1 MATQTTEQQNA
12 LKDAMERAKQI
23 AAKLQ
28 QQAGGGGG
36 GVGGG
41 GVVGGGGIG
50 IGVGSIGGGGTEPSL
65 NKSEESRKR
74 SFRESLQMMNSE
86 PAKRPAM
93 EGIGVDHTD
102 PKVIAQQVANSL
114 VQRAGLGSM
123 LVEEIMIPNKI
134 VGLVIGRG
142 GEMINKL
149 QSESGAKIQVAPDP
163 SPELAHMYTE
173 RQVTITGVSDAV
185 EKAKGLIDEI
195 KLDGKVPERLLIGGI
210 NSGEYSMEMKIAT
223 GKVGLVIGKG
233 GETIKSLQERA
244 GCKMVLFQDGE
255 YASDP
260 EKPLRISGEQSK
272 VLYGKQL
279 VEDLLVSKELESLH
293 PDKIEQHGDG
303 GAYGEFEVPREA
315 VGFVIGSKGQSINQI
330 QQQTGCRIQFKNDMA
345 GEFKIA
351 TLNGTPQQVAFARQK
366 LNEILQSHSERRR
379 GGGRDGNWQGGSS
392 NGPRS
397 WGPPQGGP
405 GGPGGPR
412 GPGGWGPGPQGTGGP
427 RGWAPQGH
435 GPRGPGPFSGPPTLP
450 PGHKHVIIRVP
461 ANRCGL
467 VIGKG
472 GETLKYIHN
481 ETKVQIDINREVPN
495 SAPYRMFHVRGSD
508 EMIEECLTIIRDK
521 IGDQTISAKPA
532 EEGGSGPSQSHSW
545 GPNQGP
551 NWGGPPQNQQW
562 GNGHPS
568 GWGQLPQDQWNQ
580 QTGAWNQPLA
590 GNWSQPPQQGAWNQ
604 QSGTWN
610 QQQPQQQGWDQS
622 QQQWGQQSQQTY
634 NPWAQQ
640 QPAQTAQAQTYP
652 GQPPAPTDPASAAQT
667 PQTTDPAQSGQQ
679 QDYSAAWALYYQQQQ
694 QYYQQYMQPNASQA
708 VTAAAPATDSTSQA
722 PTTPTT
728 PSTQSQAVT
737 DYQAKLA
744 EYYKSFGQQP
754 PSQQ

>member
-28 QQAGGGGG
+28 QQAGAAAAPAA
-36 GVGGG
+36 VGAVPESPLG
-41 GVVGGGGIG
+41 
-50 IGVGSIGGGGTEPSL
+50 
-65 NKSEESRKR
+65 KSEESRKR
-74 SFRESLQMMNSE
+74 SFRESLQMMHAE
-86 PAKRPAM
+86 PAKRPVI
-93 EGIGVDHTD
+93 EGLGLGLGVDHTD

-149 QSESGAKIQVAPDP
+149 LSESGAMIQGAPDP
-163 SPELAHMYTE
+163 SPDVAHMYNT

-185 EKAKGLIDEI
+185 EKAKGLLDEI

-210 NSGEYSMEMKIAT
+210 NSGEYSVEMKIGT

-255 YASDP
+255 YASAP

-272 VLYGKQL
+272 VMYGQQL

-293 PDKIEQHGDG
+293 PDKHEHQEG
-303 GAYGEFEVPREA
+303 GSYEEFEVPREA

-330 QQQTGCRIQFKNDMA
+330 QQLTGCRIQFKNEMA

-351 TLNGTPQQVAFARQK
+351 TLNGTPQQVANAKQK
-366 LNEILQSHSERRR
+366 LNEILQSHQDRRK
-379 GGGRDGNWQGGSS
+379 GGGREGNANFG
-392 NGPRS
+392 N
-397 WGPPQGGP
+397 
-405 GGPGGPR
+405 GPR
-412 GPGGWGPGPQGTGGP
+412 GPGGWGGPGHHGPGGP
-427 RGWAPQGH
+427 RGWDPQGSRH
-435 GPRGPGPFSGPPTLP
+435 RRPGGPFTGPPNLL
-450 PGHKHVIIRVP
+450 PGHKHVTIRIPVSK
-461 ANRCGL
+461 CGL

-472 GETLKYIHN
+472 GETLKYIHK
-481 ETKVQIDINREVPN
+481 ETQVLIDINREVPD
-495 SAPYRMFHVRGSD
+495 SAPFRVFHVRGTD
-508 EMIEECLTIIRDK
+508 DMIEKCLTIIRDK
-521 IGDQTISAKPA
+521 INDQSIAAKPA
-532 EEGGSGPSQSHSW
+532 EDGGSGPNQGPNW

-562 GNGHPS
+562 NQNNQQWGNGPPS
-568 GWGQLPQDQWNQ
+568 GWGQPPQDQWNQ
-580 QTGAWNQPLA
+580 QGGGWNQPQS
-590 GNWSQPPQQGAWNQ
+590 GNWNQPPQQQAGWNQ
-604 QSGTWN
+604 QSGSWN
-610 QQQPQQQGWDQS
+610 QQPPQQQGWDQS
-622 QQQWGQQSQQTY
+622 QQQQQWGQQPQQSWSQQQT
-634 NPWAQQ
+634 QQ
-640 QPAQTAQAQTYP
+640 QPTPAQTFP
-652 GQPPAPTDPASAAQT
+652 GQPPAPTDSTSTAQPAQT
-667 PQTTDPAQSGQQ
+667 TTDPAQSGQ

-694 QYYQQYMQPNASQA
+694 YYQQYMQQPNASQA
-708 VTAAAPATDSTSQA
+708 PAAVPTTGSTDATAAA

-728 PSTQSQAVT
+728 PSQSQAMT

-754 PSQQ
+754 PQQ